1 MEHSDITEKI
11 IACAYTV
18 YSKLGFGFL
27 ERVYENS
34 LMIEVRKAGLHAE
47 QQCPVKIYYEGEI
60 VGDYV
65 ADIIVENKIILE
77 LKAIDKILDI
87 HEIQLKNYLKATGI
101 EVGLLINFGKSVEI
115 KRKFVNT
122 MVK

>member
-1 MEHSDITEKI
+1 MDHSDITEKI